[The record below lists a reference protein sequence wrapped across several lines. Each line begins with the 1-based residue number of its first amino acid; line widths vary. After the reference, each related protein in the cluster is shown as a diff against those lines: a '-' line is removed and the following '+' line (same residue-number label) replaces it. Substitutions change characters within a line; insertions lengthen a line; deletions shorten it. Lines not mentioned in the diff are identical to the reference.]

1 MGLFP
6 PKGRGR
12 WVLNRQKT
20 KLSAL
25 SAEFNT
31 MKAVSKLVILLI
43 VSTFTSALAS
53 AGTAEQ
59 AYLET
64 CQKGPGIPVPVVVVS
79 PSVGPEYHGAVVQLE
94 FVVDETGKPVDLA
107 VKSSPDD
114 RLASTVLD
122 AVKKWRFKPAERDG
136 IAVETKVLL
145 PVKIVD
151 SMLVGT
157 RFAANE

>member
-1 MGLFP
+1 
-6 PKGRGR
+6 
-12 WVLNRQKT
+12 
-20 KLSAL
+20 
-25 SAEFNT
+25 

-114 RLASTVLD
+114 MLASTVLD
-122 AVKKWRFKPAERDG
+122 AVKKWRFKPAQRDG

-151 SMLVGT
+151 AMLAST
-157 RFAANE
+157 RYAANE